1 MKKGK
6 IYLAL
11 ICLIS
16 LLTSNIAF
24 AAETPQN
31 IKLDFLTSECA
42 TATTYTKQHEENLK
56 MLMDMYEYTE
66 DEQNILLKIEQER
79 LNTLN
84 TISPKAF
91 PTNPEVGDVYKQ
103 TYTIGIN
110 TLIAGGNSA
119 AQIAATIAKKFNLP
133 VAVVLNL
140 ASAIAAD
147 LANNKN
153 INGVKITVDYTYGP
167 TNDGVLGWTPGYM
180 TYELY

>member
-56 MLMDMYEYTE
+56 MLMDMYGYTE
-66 DEQNILLKIEQER
+66 D
-79 LNTLN
+79 T
-84 TISPKAF
+84 AF
-91 PTNPEVGDVYKQ
+91 FCSS
-103 TYTIGIN
+103 IFI
-110 TLIAGGNSA
+110 
-119 AQIAATIAKKFNLP
+119 F
-133 VAVVLNL
+133 
-140 ASAIAAD
+140 
-147 LANNKN
+147 
-153 INGVKITVDYTYGP
+153 
-167 TNDGVLGWTPGYM
+167 
-180 TYELY
+180 